1 MLRVPAPPADPRNL
15 IRVMPAEGRGLEHS
29 ATIRDV
35 AHMGVA
41 EDRREKLSG
50 MRLYVITGDHGGEA
64 ETVRAI
70 EAALEGGA
78 NVIQLRKKTMPKGE
92 QYAIALA
99 LRRLTHIHGALF
111 IVNDHPDI
119 AIVADADGVH
129 LGQDDLPPSVVR
141 ELPGFA
147 GRLIGRSTHSL
158 GQAQVAVH
166 EGADYIAVGPVY
178 PTPTKEGRPAVGTTL
193 VSRVAGVIDRPFVAV
208 GGIDQDNAP
217 AVIEAGARAIAV
229 VRAVYDAVDPA
240 EAARRL
246 HELIVTRL
254 DVARR

>member
-1 MLRVPAPPADPRNL
+1 
-15 IRVMPAEGRGLEHS
+15 
-29 ATIRDV
+29 
-35 AHMGVA
+35 
-41 EDRREKLSG
+41 
-50 MRLYVITGDHGGEA
+50 MRLYVITGDRGDEL
-64 ETVRAI
+64 ETARIV
-70 EAALEGGA
+70 EAALDGGA
-78 NVIQLRKKTMPKGE
+78 TVIQLRKKSMPMLE
-92 QYAIALA
+92 QYRLATALRTLTLAHEALLIINDHADLAIA
-99 LRRLTHIHGALF
+99 
-111 IVNDHPDI
+111 
-119 AIVADADGVH
+119 ADADGVH
-129 LGQDDLPPSVVR
+129 LGQDDLPPDAVR
-141 ELPGFA
+141 ALPGFD

-208 GGIDQDNAP
+208 GGIDHDNAS
-217 AVIEAGARAIAV
+217 AVVEAGAHAIAV

-254 DVARR
+254 EVARR